1 MVLDPPTALSY
12 ALGAAVMIGVRGA
25 LSSLRCCAAP
35 HRLAMGRA
43 HRLLRRCRSLSAA
56 LRRSQG
62 VLLPL
67 GYVFMTNNKA
77 LMKKT

>member
-25 LSSLRCCAAP
+25 LSSLRCCS
-35 HRLAMGRA
+35 HRSHRRS
-43 HRLLRRCRSLSAA
+43 HRLLRRCRSLRAA

>member
-1 MVLDPPTALSY
+1 
-12 ALGAAVMIGVRGA
+12 
-25 LSSLRCCAAP
+25 
-35 HRLAMGRA
+35 MGRA
-43 HRLLRRCRSLSAA
+43 RRLLRRCRSLRAA

>member
-1 MVLDPPTALSY
+1 
-12 ALGAAVMIGVRGA
+12 
-25 LSSLRCCAAP
+25 
-35 HRLAMGRA
+35 MGRA